1 MIISNMSAPY
11 KSLYVIGANILYVLR
26 SSDLVVNDPLE
37 LFDVFKTNNR
47 NISLAYFNFG
57 LDWLYMIGAIEL
69 TDSGNITLCN

>member
-1 MIISNMSAPY
+1 MSAPY